1 MVDACWRWWRLYAD
15 WRGGGGVVGRII
27 EFDSATGEATLEI
40 DARALNSLTN
50 PISVTWGYPGDD
62 PIAMSDPTDD
72 RAHPSSSDDAAFQG
86 ANQRVDT
93 IIEDFNKGLIT
104 RPNAERL
111 RDRTDRALRDMDAA
125 RGIGGMRR

>member
-1 MVDACWRWWRLYAD
+1 MVDKCDDYFLRPYTTCAPVLARTT
-15 WRGGGGVVGRII
+15 VVG
-27 EFDSATGEATLEI
+27 
-40 DARALNSLTN
+40 
-50 PISVTWGYPGDD
+50 PISVIWGCPADV
-62 PIAMSDPTDD
+62 PVAMSDQTDD
-72 RAHPSSSDDAAFQG
+72 RAHPSPSDDAAFQG